1 MDEGYEIPSSTRPTN
16 HPVDINLLLQKGV
29 YPNEYMASFDRFQE
43 TELPPIGKFYSSL
56 SDESISKKDY
66 QHAQEVWKTFNCEN
80 FGDYHALYLKTD
92 VTLLADVF
100 QTFRRT
106 CMNAYKLDP
115 LNYYTAPG
123 LSWNAL
129 LIEKGMRGGISMAS
143 KSHAKANNPG
153 VPGYDPSE
161 EHNHI
166 MYYDANNL
174 YGWAMSQPLPYSGFK
189 WVYKPPTEPGKGCI
203 F

>member
-1 MDEGYEIPSSTRPTN
+1 MD
-16 HPVDINLLLQKGV
+16 
-29 YPNEYMASFDRFQE
+29 SFDRFQE
-43 TELPPIGKFYSSL
+43 TELLPIGKFYSSL

-80 FGDYHALYLKTD
+80 LRDYHDLYLKTD

-123 LSWNAL
+123 LSWDAL
-129 LIEKGMRGGISMAS
+129 LKYTAIELELLTDYDQHLFIEKGMRDGISMTS
-143 KSHAKANNPG
+143 KRHAKAN
-153 VPGYDPSE
+153 
-161 EHNHI
+161 
-166 MYYDANNL
+166 A
-174 YGWAMSQPLPYSGFK
+174 
-189 WVYKPPTEPGKGCI
+189 WV
-203 F
+203 